1 MAKTSQDFVPI
12 KEIRDGVVVLKNG
25 ELRTVVMVSTINF
38 DLKGEDEQAAIISQ
52 YQNFLNSLDFSVQI
66 YVQSRRFDI
75 RPYVALLEERLVA
88 QTIELLKIQTREY
101 IQHIK
106 TLTETSNVMSKL
118 FFIVIPY
125 SPAIITGKTGAFSS
139 FFAKK
144 SAKEKT
150 RVEFEQFEEH
160 RSQLEQRRDVVA
172 SGLAGI
178 GIKSQ
183 QLGTEELVELF
194 YKIFNPGEQDAPIIQ
209 NQEV

>member
-125 SPAIITGKTGAFSS
+125 SPAIITLIRASKTPPLFRI
-139 FFAKK
+139 KK
-144 SAKEKT
+144 YE
-150 RVEFEQFEEH
+150 
-160 RSQLEQRRDVVA
+160 
-172 SGLAGI
+172 
-178 GIKSQ
+178 
-183 QLGTEELVELF
+183 
-194 YKIFNPGEQDAPIIQ
+194 
-209 NQEV
+209 